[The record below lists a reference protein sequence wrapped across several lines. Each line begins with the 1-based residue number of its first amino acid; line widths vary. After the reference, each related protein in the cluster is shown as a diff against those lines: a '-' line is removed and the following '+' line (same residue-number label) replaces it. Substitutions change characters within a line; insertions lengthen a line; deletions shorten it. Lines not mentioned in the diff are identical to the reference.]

1 MPYSVPS
8 TPPRSSAR
16 ESQAKRVSPLRLV
29 GYGLGALASTAL
41 ATYGLAELSTP
52 PGVSVMTADLS
63 NLGRTV
69 GLIAAAAVGV
79 PAAVLAYHRQRALD
93 TANST
98 AAEQH
103 EHKVQTDDR
112 EHRTGTERHLR
123 ERYTT
128 CAEQLGH
135 DNFAIRLAGV
145 YALASL
151 ADDWHEFG
159 NDSERQVCIDLL
171 CGYLRTQRQLPQ
183 SDPISPEE
191 QDRYRK
197 EERQVRAA
205 IISVIRDRTKGGRW
219 EDCLFD
225 LSEADLTGVDLREA
239 DLSGAVLIGANLT
252 GANLSRSDLTSAD
265 LLGADLSRAVL
276 REAVLFDASLFQA
289 RLAQTNLA
297 TADLSHADLAEAN
310 LSGAKLTGVNLTDA
324 DLTEASLIEANLSG
338 ATLIDAG
345 VNRAKLFDAK
355 LTQARLNGAN
365 LTGTRLVNADLT
377 GADLTG
383 ANLTDANLDE
393 ANLTDANLT
402 DVAVSETVDGRGTIW
417 PKGFAP

>member
-1 MPYSVPS
+1 M
-8 TPPRSSAR
+8 
-16 ESQAKRVSPLRLV
+16 V
-29 GYGLGALASTAL
+29 GYGVGALASTAL
-41 ATYGLAELSTP
+41 ATYGLAELGTP
-52 PGVSVMTADLS
+52 PGTGVMTADLS

-171 CGYLRTQRQLPQ
+171 CAYLRTQRQLPQ
-183 SDPISPEE
+183 SDLISPEE

-205 IISVIRDRTKGGRW
+205 VVSVIRDRTMRGRW
-219 EDCLFD
+219 EDCAFD
-225 LSEADLTGVDLREA
+225 LSQADLTGVDLREA

-252 GANLSRSDLTSAD
+252 GARLSRSDLTGAD
-265 LLGADLSRAVL
+265 LLGADLSNADL
-276 REAVLFDASLFQA
+276 KGAVLFGASLFHA

-297 TADLSHADLAEAN
+297 RAELIHADLAEANLSHADLAEAN
-310 LSGAKLTGVNLTDA
+310 LSGAKLVGVNLTDA
-324 DLTEASLIEANLSG
+324 DLTDATLTAANLSG
-338 ATLIDAG
+338 ANLTGANLTDAG
-345 VNRAKLFDAK
+345 GHGAKLFDATLTQARLNGAT

-365 LTGTRLVNADLT
+365 LTGTWLINADLT

-383 ANLTDANLDE
+383 ANLTAANLSG

-417 PKGFAP
+417 PKEFTP